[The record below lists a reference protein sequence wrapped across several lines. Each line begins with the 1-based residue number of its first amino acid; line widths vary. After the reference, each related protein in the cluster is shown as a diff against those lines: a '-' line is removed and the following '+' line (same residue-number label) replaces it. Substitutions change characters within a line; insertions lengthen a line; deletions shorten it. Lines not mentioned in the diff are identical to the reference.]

1 MPKILLLVLMGYA
14 IGSIPFA
21 IVASRL
27 FRLPD
32 PRSYGSGNPGA
43 TNVLRTG
50 HKAAALFTLAGDAAK
65 GWFAVW
71 LVQRIGAD
79 VTTAALA
86 GLAAFLGHVYSLFL
100 RFRGGKGVATALGVL
115 AGLQPALA
123 LAAAGIWLVVAFVT
137 RYSSL
142 AALTAAVGAPFLAL
156 LLGLPRDVVF
166 VIGAMSVVLFWRHRR
181 NIRQLLNG
189 TEPKFGRGRPQR
201 KPPADHP

>member
-1 MPKILLLVLMGYA
+1 MPQILLFILLGYA

-50 HKAAALFTLAGDAAK
+50 NKAAALFTLAGDAAK

-71 LVQRIGAD
+71 LVQRLGAD
-79 VTTAALA
+79 ATTAALA

-115 AGLQPALA
+115 AGLQPTLA
-123 LAAAGIWLVVAFVT
+123 LAVAGIWLVVAFVT

-142 AALTAAVGAPFLAL
+142 AALTAAAGAPFLAL
-156 LLGLPRDVVF
+156 LLGLTREVVF
-166 VIGAMSVVLFWRHRR
+166 VIGAMSAVLFWRHRV

-189 TEPKFGRGRPQR
+189 TEPKFRRARPQP
-201 KPPADHP
+201 KPPADQP

>member
-21 IVASRL
+21 ILASRL

-43 TNVLRTG
+43 TNVLRSG

-71 LVQRIGAD
+71 LVHRLGAD
-79 VTTAALA
+79 VTVAALA

-123 LAAAGIWLVVAFVT
+123 LAVAGIWLVVAFVT

-142 AALTAAVGAPFLAL
+142 AALTAAAGAPFLAL
-156 LLGLPRDVVF
+156 LLDLPRE
-166 VIGAMSVVLFWRHRR
+166 VILVIAAMSAVLFWRHRS
-181 NIRQLLNG
+181 NIGQLLNG
-189 TEPKFGRGRPQR
+189 TEPKFRRARPQP
-201 KPPADHP
+201 KPPADQP

>member
-21 IVASRL
+21 ILASRL

-50 HKAAALFTLAGDAAK
+50 NKAAALFTLAGDAAK

-71 LVQRIGAD
+71 LVQRFGAD

-115 AGLQPALA
+115 AGLQPTLA
-123 LAAAGIWLVVAFVT
+123 LATAGIWLVVAFVS

-142 AALTAAVGAPFLAL
+142 AALTAAAGAPFLAL
-156 LLGLPRDVVF
+156 LLGLPREVIF
-166 VIGAMSVVLFWRHRR
+166 VIGAMSALLFWRHRV

-189 TEPKFGRGRPQR
+189 TEPKFRRARPQPE
-201 KPPADHP
+201 PPADQA

>member
-21 IVASRL
+21 ILASRL

-50 HKAAALFTLAGDAAK
+50 NKAAALFTLAGDAAK

-71 LVQRIGAD
+71 LVQRFGAD

-115 AGLQPALA
+115 AGLQPTLA
-123 LAAAGIWLVVAFVT
+123 LATAGIWLVVAFVS

-142 AALTAAVGAPFLAL
+142 AALTAAAGAPFLAL
-156 LLGLPRDVVF
+156 LLGLPREVVF
-166 VIGAMSVVLFWRHRR
+166 VIGAMSALLFWRHRV

-189 TEPKFGRGRPQR
+189 TEPKFRRARPQPE
-201 KPPADHP
+201 PPADQA

>member
-79 VTTAALA
+79 VTTSALA

>member
-1 MPKILLLVLMGYA
+1 MPKIPLLVLMGYA

-21 IVASRL
+21 IIASRL

-71 LVQRIGAD
+71 LVQRLGAD
-79 VTTAALA
+79 VTTAGLA

-123 LAAAGIWLVVAFVT
+123 LAVAGIWLVVAFVT

-142 AALTAAVGAPFLAL
+142 AALTAAAGAPFLAL
-156 LLGLPRDVVF
+156 LLGLPRE
-166 VIGAMSVVLFWRHRR
+166 VILVIAVMSAVLFWRHRR

>member
-21 IVASRL
+21 ILASRL

-50 HKAAALFTLAGDAAK
+50 NKAAALFTLAGDAAK

-71 LVQRIGAD
+71 LVQRFGAD

-86 GLAAFLGHVYSLFL
+86 GLAAFLGHVYSLF
-100 RFRGGKGVATALGVL
+100 
-115 AGLQPALA
+115 Q
-123 LAAAGIWLVVAFVT
+123 
-137 RYSSL
+137 
-142 AALTAAVGAPFLAL
+142 
-156 LLGLPRDVVF
+156 
-166 VIGAMSVVLFWRHRR
+166 IGRASCRERV
-181 NIRQLLNG
+181 
-189 TEPKFGRGRPQR
+189 
-201 KPPADHP
+201 

>member
-1 MPKILLLVLMGYA
+1 MPKILLFVLMGYA

>member
-21 IVASRL
+21 ILASRL

-43 TNVLRTG
+43 TNVLRSG

-71 LVQRIGAD
+71 LVHRLGAD
-79 VTTAALA
+79 VTVAALA

-123 LAAAGIWLVVAFVT
+123 LAVAGIWLVVAFVT

-142 AALTAAVGAPFLAL
+142 AALTAAAGAPFLAL
-156 LLGLPRDVVF
+156 LLGLPRE
-166 VIGAMSVVLFWRHRR
+166 VILVIAAMSAVLFWRHRR

-189 TEPKFGRGRPQR
+189 TEPKFGRGRPRR

>member
-21 IVASRL
+21 ILASRL

-43 TNVLRTG
+43 TNVLRSG

-71 LVQRIGAD
+71 LVHRLGAD
-79 VTTAALA
+79 VTVAALA

-123 LAAAGIWLVVAFVT
+123 LAVAGIWLVVAFVT

-142 AALTAAVGAPFLAL
+142 AALTAAAGAPFLAL
-156 LLGLPRDVVF
+156 LLDLPRE
-166 VIGAMSVVLFWRHRR
+166 VILVIAAMSAVLFWRHRR

-201 KPPADHP
+201 KSPADHP

>member
-21 IVASRL
+21 ILASCL

-50 HKAAALFTLAGDAAK
+50 NKAAALFTLAGDAAK

-71 LVQRIGAD
+71 LVQRFGAD

-115 AGLQPALA
+115 AGLQPTLA
-123 LAAAGIWLVVAFVT
+123 LATAGIWLVVAFVS

-142 AALTAAVGAPFLAL
+142 AALTAAAGAPFLAL
-156 LLGLPRDVVF
+156 LLGLPREVVF
-166 VIGAMSVVLFWRHRR
+166 VIGAMSVLLFWRHRV

-189 TEPKFGRGRPQR
+189 TEPKFRRARPQPE
-201 KPPADHP
+201 PPADQA

>member
-21 IVASRL
+21 ILASRL

-50 HKAAALFTLAGDAAK
+50 NKAAALFTLAGDAAK

-71 LVQRIGAD
+71 LVQRFGAD

-115 AGLQPALA
+115 AGLQPTLA
-123 LAAAGIWLVVAFVT
+123 LATAGIWLVVAFVS

-142 AALTAAVGAPFLAL
+142 AALTAAAGAPFLAL
-156 LLGLPRDVVF
+156 LLGLPREVVF
-166 VIGAMSVVLFWRHRR
+166 VIGAMSALLFWRHRV

-189 TEPKFGRGRPQR
+189 TEPKFRRARPQPA
-201 KPPADHP
+201 PPADQA

>member
-156 LLGLPRDVVF
+156 LLGLLRDVVF